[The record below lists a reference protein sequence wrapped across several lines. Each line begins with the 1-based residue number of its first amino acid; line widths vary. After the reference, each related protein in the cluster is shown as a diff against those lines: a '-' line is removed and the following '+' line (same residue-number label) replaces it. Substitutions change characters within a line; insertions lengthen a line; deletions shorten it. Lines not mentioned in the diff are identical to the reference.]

1 MTPSISAALFLIGS
15 YLLGSV
21 PFGFLIA
28 KAWKGV
34 DVRTLGSGNI
44 GATNVGRVCG
54 PKVFAVVFFL
64 DVLKGFVPPALSRQ
78 MGLSASWQI
87 AAALLSIVGHI
98 YSIWLGFKGGKGVA
112 TGLGAFLGVAWQA
125 GITAFVIFVTVLIAF
140 GWVSLAS
147 IAACIALPTFT
158 AVFNSGDRV
167 RLVFATVVCM
177 LGIYKHRSNIKRLVA
192 GTEPKVKRFGSKPSP
207 PDPFSQ
213 KQEVG
218 D

>member
-1 MTPSISAALFLIGS
+1 MSPGLSNILLLIGS
-15 YLLGSV
+15 YLLGSI

-54 PKVFAVVFFL
+54 PKVFAVVFVL
-64 DVLKGFVPPALSRQ
+64 DVLKGFVPPILGSR
-78 MGLSASWQI
+78 MGQPAVWQI
-87 AAALLSIVGHI
+87 AAALMAIVGHI

-125 GITAFVIFVTVLIAF
+125 GITAFAIFGVVLIAF

-167 RLVFATVVCM
+167 RLTFASVVCM
-177 LGIYKHRSNIKRLVA
+177 LGIFKHRSNIRRLMA
-192 GTEPKVKRFGSKPSP
+192 GTEPKVKMFGSKP
-207 PDPFSQ
+207 
-213 KQEVG
+213 KKE
-218 D
+218 

>member
-1 MTPSISAALFLIGS
+1 MPSGLSITLL
-15 YLLGSV
+15 LLGSYILGSI

-54 PKVFAVVFFL
+54 PKVFAVVFVL
-64 DVLKGFVPPALSRQ
+64 DVLKGFVPPVLGSRL
-78 MGLSASWQI
+78 GIPAVWQI
-87 AAALLSIVGHI
+87 AGALLAIVGHV

-125 GITAFVIFVTVLIAF
+125 GLSAFAIFGVVLVISS
-140 GWVSLAS
+140 WVSLAS

-158 AVFNSGDRV
+158 LVFNPGDHV
-167 RLVFATVVCM
+167 RITFAAVVCT
-177 LGIYKHRSNIKRLVA
+177 LGLVKHRSNIKRLMD
-192 GTEPKVKRFGSKPSP
+192 GTEPKVRIFGSKAKP
-207 PDPFSQ
+207 
-213 KQEVG
+213 K
-218 D
+218 